1 MEKTVLITGATGTI
15 GKAITRNLAEMEYNI
30 IFTARSVEKAKL
42 LAAEIKLKKVTSKI
56 SYFIC
61 DLGEKE
67 QVMELAAKI
76 DGPIDVLI
84 NNAAVTP
91 RDRQLTP
98 AGIEM
103 QWAVNVLGYHWM
115 MKYFLPH
122 LEKAENGRIV
132 NVASYWAGHL
142 DLADAEFKIR
152 HYDNNTAYMQSKQA
166 NRMLSKYYSEQ
177 LKGITV
183 NSCHPGDANS
193 KLSNDLGFGGHE
205 TPEQAAATPVYLAVS
220 EEVKDATGDYFQ
232 NKRKTAC
239 RFSQDKE
246 AVKKLYEL
254 CEQY

>member
-15 GKAITRNLAEMEYNI
+15 GRAITKSLAEMGYNI
-30 IFTARSVEKAKL
+30 VFTARSVDKAKL
-42 LAAEIKLKKVTSKI
+42 LVAEIKLKKVPSKL

-67 QVMELAAKI
+67 QVIELASKV
-76 DGPIDVLI
+76 DVPINVLI

-91 RDRQLTP
+91 RERMVTS

-122 LEKAENGRIV
+122 LKKVENGRIV

-142 DLADAEFKIR
+142 DLSDPEFKKR
-152 HYDNNTAYMQSKQA
+152 VYDNNTAYMQSKQA
-166 NRMLSKYYSEQ
+166 NRMLSKFYSDQ
-177 LKGITV
+177 LKSITV

-205 TPEQAAATPVYLAVS
+205 TPEQAAATPVFLAMS
-220 EEVKDATGDYFQ
+220 DEVNNSTGDYFQ
-232 NKRKTAC
+232 NKKKTIC

-246 AVKKLYEL
+246 GVVKLYEL